1 MSSSIRIT
9 RGLPGSGKSTF
20 AKQWVGVNPENR
32 VRVNRDAI
40 RWTQGIRTGIGSPA
54 EENLVGV
61 IEKAMVLGAIK
72 AKKHVIIDATHLN
85 PDYIRA
91 WFKLA
96 KANGVRDV
104 EIIDFDVPVETAV
117 LRDLAR
123 RDEGGRYVGA
133 AIIEKMAERAKI
145 GVHGELP
152 KAPKFTAVE
161 PFNRR
166 PIAEFDPELPNAYIV
181 DTDGTMANHVGIR
194 NPYDTSRY
202 EEDTLHENVARTIWH
217 LEMTN
222 SIIGVSGRKE
232 AFRKVT
238 EQWWVEKARIRPDE
252 FYFRKDGDDRSD
264 DVVKAEIYEEHIRG
278 RFNIIGVFDDRGRV
292 LRMWRAKG
300 FTTFAVGDTDN
311 YNF

>member
-1 MSSSIRIT
+1 MSSIKIT
-9 RGLPGSGKSTF
+9 RGIPGSGKSTF
-20 AKQWVGVNPENR
+20 AKKWVALQPESR
-32 VRVNRDAI
+32 IRVNRDAI
-40 RWTQGIRTGIGSPA
+40 RYTQGIRTGVGSKHQ
-54 EENLVGV
+54 ENLVSI
-61 IEKAMVLGAIK
+61 IEKAIVVGAIK
-72 AKKHVIIDATHLN
+72 SGRDIIIDATHLN

-96 KANGVRDV
+96 KIHGVTDV
-104 EIIDFDVPVETAV
+104 EVIDFDVPVETAV

-123 RDEGGRYVGA
+123 RAEGGRYVGA
-133 AIIEKMAERAKI
+133 AVIEKLAERAKV

-152 KAPKFTAVE
+152 AAPVFQAVE
-161 PFNRR
+161 RFNRR
-166 PIAEFDPELPNAYIV
+166 PVAEFDPELPNAYIV

-222 SIIGVSGRKE
+222 TIIGVSGRKE
-232 AFRKVT
+232 KFRKVT
-238 EQWWVEKARIRPDE
+238 EQWWVEQARIRPDE